1 MDKEETS
8 KNNINDVEGIIT
20 SDNTSTP
27 DSKSANDELE
37 VEVDKNDVIHAV
49 LDNNVHINDDGS
61 IEVVDIDEMPV
72 TVYGPPS
79 WFEENVVIIDT
90 DPLTGEP
97 ITIDPI
103 TGEPITGDPNTMEI
117 DDMPDVYGPDPSLI
131 DDTQVMDNDR

>member
-1 MDKEETS
+1 MNKEETS

-20 SDNTSTP
+20 SDNTSIP
-27 DSKSANDELE
+27 VSKSANDELE

-61 IEVVDIDEMPV
+61 IEVVGIEDMSV

-79 WFEENVVIIDT
+79 WFEEKDVIIDT
-90 DPLTGEP
+90 DPITGEP
-97 ITIDPI
+97 STINPI
-103 TGEPITGDPNTMEI
+103 TGEIVTGDPNTLEI

-131 DDTQVMDNDR
+131 DDTQVIDNN

>member
-1 MDKEETS
+1 MNKEETS

-20 SDNTSTP
+20 SDNTSIP

-49 LDNNVHINDDGS
+49 LDNNVHINNDGS
-61 IEVVDIDEMPV
+61 IEVVGIEDMSV

-79 WFEENVVIIDT
+79 WFEGNNVIVN
-90 DPLTGEP
+90 
-97 ITIDPI
+97 IDPI
-103 TGEPITGDPNTMEI
+103 TGEPIMPDPITGEIVMGDPNTLKI

-131 DDTQVMDNDR
+131 DDTQVIDNN

>member
-1 MDKEETS
+1 MNKEETS

-37 VEVDKNDVIHAV
+37 VEVDENDVIHAV
-49 LDNNVHINDDGS
+49 LDNHVHINDDGS
-61 IEVVDIDEMPV
+61 IEAVDIEDMSV

-79 WFEENVVIIDT
+79 WFEGNNVIVN
-90 DPLTGEP
+90 
-97 ITIDPI
+97 IDPI
-103 TGEPITGDPNTMEI
+103 TGEPIMPDPITGEIVMGDHNTLEI

-131 DDTQVMDNDR
+131 DDMQVIDNN

>member
-1 MDKEETS
+1 MNKEETS

-20 SDNTSTP
+20 SDNTSSP

-61 IEVVDIDEMPV
+61 IEVVDIDDMPDL
-72 TVYGPPS
+72 VYGPPS
-79 WFEENVVIIDT
+79 WFEEHGVIVDID
-90 DPLTGEP
+90 PITGEP
-97 ITIDPI
+97 VTFDPI
-103 TGEPITGDPNTMEI
+103 TGEPITGDPNTLEI

-131 DDTQVMDNDR
+131 DDTQVIDNN

>member
-1 MDKEETS
+1 MNKEETS

-20 SDNTSTP
+20 SDNTRTP

-61 IEVVDIDEMPV
+61 IEVVGIEDMSV

-79 WFEENVVIIDT
+79 WFEGNNVIVN
-90 DPLTGEP
+90 
-97 ITIDPI
+97 IDPI
-103 TGEPITGDPNTMEI
+103 TGEPNTINPITGEIVTGDPNTLKI
-117 DDMPDVYGPDPSLI
+117 DDMPDFYGPDPSLI
-131 DDTQVMDNDR
+131 DDTQVIDNN

>member
-1 MDKEETS
+1 MNKDETN

-20 SDNTSTP
+20 SDNTSSP

-61 IEVVDIDEMPV
+61 IEVVDIDDMPDL
-72 TVYGPPS
+72 VYGPPS
-79 WFEENVVIIDT
+79 WFEGNDVIVD
-90 DPLTGEP
+90 
-97 ITIDPI
+97 IDPI
-103 TGEPITGDPNTMEI
+103 TGEPVTFDPITGTPNTLEI

-131 DDTQVMDNDR
+131 DDTQVIDNN

>member
-1 MDKEETS
+1 MNKEETS

-49 LDNNVHINDDGS
+49 LDNNIHINDDGS
-61 IEVVDIDEMPV
+61 IEVIEIDEMPV

-79 WFEENVVIIDT
+79 WFEENHVFIDT

-97 ITIDPI
+97 VSFDPN
-103 TGEPITGDPNTMEI
+103 TGEPITGDSNTLEI
-117 DDMPDVYGPDPSLI
+117 DDMPDVYGPDPSLV
-131 DDTQVMDNDR
+131 DDTQVIDNN

>member
-1 MDKEETS
+1 MNKEETS
-8 KNNINDVEGIIT
+8 KNNINDVEGITT

-49 LDNNVHINDDGS
+49 LDNHVHINDDGS
-61 IEVVDIDEMPV
+61 IEVVDIEDMSV

-79 WFEENVVIIDT
+79 WFEGNNVIVN
-90 DPLTGEP
+90 
-97 ITIDPI
+97 IDPI
-103 TGEPITGDPNTMEI
+103 TGEPIMPDPITGEIVMGDPNTLEI

-131 DDTQVMDNDR
+131 DDTQVIDNN

>member
-1 MDKEETS
+1 MNKEETS

-61 IEVVDIDEMPV
+61 IEVVGIEDMSV

-79 WFEENVVIIDT
+79 WFEGNVVIIDT

-97 ITIDPI
+97 ITIDPV

>member
-8 KNNINDVEGIIT
+8 KNNINDVEGITT

-49 LDNNVHINDDGS
+49 LDNHVHINDDGS
-61 IEVVDIDEMPV
+61 IEVVDIEDMSV

-79 WFEENVVIIDT
+79 WFEGNNVIVN
-90 DPLTGEP
+90 
-97 ITIDPI
+97 IDPI
-103 TGEPITGDPNTMEI
+103 TGEPIMPDPITGEIVMGDHNTLEI
-117 DDMPDVYGPDPSLI
+117 DDMPDVYGPDPSLV
-131 DDTQVMDNDR
+131 DDTQVVDNN

>member
-1 MDKEETS
+1 MNKEETS

-27 DSKSANDELE
+27 DSKSANDVLE

-61 IEVVDIDEMPV
+61 IEVVDIEDMSV

-79 WFEENVVIIDT
+79 WFEENDVIIDT
-90 DPLTGEP
+90 DPITGEP
-97 ITIDPI
+97 VTFDPI
-103 TGEPITGDPNTMEI
+103 TGEPITGDPNTLEI

-131 DDTQVMDNDR
+131 DDTQVIDNN

>member
-1 MDKEETS
+1 MNKEETS

-61 IEVVDIDEMPV
+61 IEVVNIDEMPV

-79 WFEENVVIIDT
+79 WFEENDVIIDT
-90 DPLTGEP
+90 DP
-97 ITIDPI
+97 I
-103 TGEPITGDPNTMEI
+103 TGEIVMGDPNTLEI

-131 DDTQVMDNDR
+131 DDTQVIDNN

>member
-1 MDKEETS
+1 MNKEETS

-27 DSKSANDELE
+27 DSKSANDVLE

-61 IEVVDIDEMPV
+61 IEVVDIEDMSV

-79 WFEENVVIIDT
+79 WFEGNNVIVN
-90 DPLTGEP
+90 
-97 ITIDPI
+97 IDPI
-103 TGEPITGDPNTMEI
+103 TGEIVTGDPNTLKI

-131 DDTQVMDNDR
+131 DDTQVIDNN

>member
-1 MDKEETS
+1 MNKEETS

-27 DSKSANDELE
+27 DSKSANDDLE

-49 LDNNVHINDDGS
+49 LDNNIHINDDGS
-61 IEVVDIDEMPV
+61 IEVIEIDEMPV

-79 WFEENVVIIDT
+79 WFEENHVFIDT

-97 ITIDPI
+97 VSFDPN
-103 TGEPITGDPNTMEI
+103 TGEPITGDSNTLEI

-131 DDTQVMDNDR
+131 DDTQVIDNN

>member
-1 MDKEETS
+1 MNKEETS

-61 IEVVDIDEMPV
+61 IEVVDIEDMPV

-79 WFEENVVIIDT
+79 WFEGNNVIVN
-90 DPLTGEP
+90 
-97 ITIDPI
+97 IDPSRESQSCQ
-103 TGEPITGDPNTMEI
+103 T
-117 DDMPDVYGPDPSLI
+117 PSREKLLWA
-131 DDTQVMDNDR
+131 TPTHWK

>member
-1 MDKEETS
+1 MNKEETS
-8 KNNINDVEGIIT
+8 KNSINDVEGITT

-49 LDNNVHINDDGS
+49 LDNHVHINDDGS
-61 IEVVDIDEMPV
+61 IEVVDIEDMSV

-79 WFEENVVIIDT
+79 WFEGNNVIVN
-90 DPLTGEP
+90 
-97 ITIDPI
+97 IDPI
-103 TGEPITGDPNTMEI
+103 TGEPIMPDPITGEIVMGDHNTLEI

-131 DDTQVMDNDR
+131 DDTQIIDNN

>member
-8 KNNINDVEGIIT
+8 KNNINDVEGITT

-61 IEVVDIDEMPV
+61 IEIVDIDEMQIL
-72 TVYGPPS
+72 VYGPPS
-79 WFEENVVIIDT
+79 WFEEHGVIVDT
-90 DPLTGEP
+90 DPITGEP
-97 ITIDPI
+97 VTFDPI
-103 TGEPITGDPNTMEI
+103 TGEPITGNHNTLEI
-117 DDMPDVYGPDPSLI
+117 DDMPDVYGPDPSLV
-131 DDTQVMDNDR
+131 DDTQVVDNN

>member
-1 MDKEETS
+1 MNKEETS

-61 IEVVDIDEMPV
+61 IEVIEINEMPV

-79 WFEENVVIIDT
+79 WFEENHVFIDT

-97 ITIDPI
+97 VSFDPN
-103 TGEPITGDPNTMEI
+103 TGEPITGDSNTLEI

-131 DDTQVMDNDR
+131 DDTQVIDNN

>member
-1 MDKEETS
+1 MNKEETS
-8 KNNINDVEGIIT
+8 KNSINDVEGIIT

-49 LDNNVHINDDGS
+49 LDNHVHINDDGS
-61 IEVVDIDEMPV
+61 IEVVDIEDMSV

-79 WFEENVVIIDT
+79 WFEGNNVIVN
-90 DPLTGEP
+90 
-97 ITIDPI
+97 IDPI
-103 TGEPITGDPNTMEI
+103 TGEPIMPDPITGEIVMGDHNTLEI

-131 DDTQVMDNDR
+131 DDTQVIDNN

>member
-1 MDKEETS
+1 MNKEETS
-8 KNNINDVEGIIT
+8 NNNINDVEGIIT

-61 IEVVDIDEMPV
+61 IEVVGIEDMSV

-79 WFEENVVIIDT
+79 WFEGNNVIVN
-90 DPLTGEP
+90 
-97 ITIDPI
+97 IDPI
-103 TGEPITGDPNTMEI
+103 TGEIVTGDPNTLEI

-131 DDTQVMDNDR
+131 DDTQVIDNN

>member
-1 MDKEETS
+1 MNKEETS
-8 KNNINDVEGIIT
+8 KNSINDVEGITT

-49 LDNNVHINDDGS
+49 LDNHVHINDDGS
-61 IEVVDIDEMPV
+61 IEVVDIEDMSV

-79 WFEENVVIIDT
+79 WFEGNNVIVN
-90 DPLTGEP
+90 
-97 ITIDPI
+97 IDPI
-103 TGEPITGDPNTMEI
+103 TGEPIMPDPITGEIVMGDHNTLEI

-131 DDTQVMDNDR
+131 DDTQVIDNN

>member
-1 MDKEETS
+1 MNKEETS

-37 VEVDKNDVIHAV
+37 VEVDKNDIIHAV

-61 IEVVDIDEMPV
+61 IEVVDIEDMSV

-79 WFEENVVIIDT
+79 WFEENDVIIDT
-90 DPLTGEP
+90 DPITGEP
-97 ITIDPI
+97 NTINPI
-103 TGEPITGDPNTMEI
+103 TGEIVTGDPNTLKI

-131 DDTQVMDNDR
+131 DDTQVIDNN

>member
-8 KNNINDVEGIIT
+8 KNNINDVEGITT

-49 LDNNVHINDDGS
+49 LDNHVHINDDGS
-61 IEVVDIDEMPV
+61 IEVVDIEDMSV

-79 WFEENVVIIDT
+79 WFEGNNVIVN
-90 DPLTGEP
+90 
-97 ITIDPI
+97 IDPI
-103 TGEPITGDPNTMEI
+103 TGEPIMPDPITGEIVMGDPNTLEI

-131 DDTQVMDNDR
+131 DNTQVIDNN